1 MKIKKFIARLY
12 DLPNAF
18 RVLDIM
24 DVAGCDIEKTKWP
37 DCYKIIPKW
46 YVTEE
51 EANDL
56 KKIVL
61 YHNQYKKRN
70 RLAEVLAETVLFRY
84 FRKGSRILQ
93 DWI

>member
-24 DVAGCDIEKTKWP
+24 DVAGCDIEKTRYP
-37 DCYKIIPKW
+37 NNYRIVTKW
-46 YVTEE
+46 YVTEK
-51 EANDL
+51 EAEDL
-56 KKIVL
+56 KKISL
-61 YHNQYKKRN
+61 YHLQYKKRN
-70 RLAEVLAETVLFRY
+70 KLVEALAETVFFRY